1 MAARERIGVLRLGQ
15 QHHAH
20 VHALLQDHVDTAQR
34 GVNARRIAVV
44 DHRDILRKAVQQAYL
59 LRRKRRAGRRH
70 DVLDPCLMHRD
81 HIGVSFDHDGEIL
94 LLNGLLGEI
103 ETVKFAFLA
112 VYLALGGVLVL
123 GHLLVGAQRAASERH
138 DAPRNVVH
146 GEDHAVAEPVVQ
158 RAVPVADQRKSR
170 REEKLLLVTRR
181 QGVLRHPVA
190 LRGAESESEFLDRGV
205 GHPALL
211 AEVGQSHALSFG
223 LALEVVGEILRGP
236 AVQGEHRLAVVVA
249 AHLLFGQRFLL
260 NLDAVTLG
268 HHLQR
273 LGIGCGFLIHYES
286 HGITALPTTETF
298 IKAFRRRDYERR
310 GLLVVERTTRDIVHA
325 LSFERDVFADN
336 IHDIGGGVNAVYCF
350 PVDHSLQRYE

>member
-70 DVLDPCLMHRD
+70 DVLDPCLMHRN

-103 ETVKFAFLA
+103 EAVKFAFLA
-112 VYLALGGVLVL
+112 VYLAFGGVLVL

-146 GEDHAVAEPVVQ
+146 GEDHAVAEAVVE
-158 RAVPVADQRKSR
+158 RPVALARQRKAR
-170 REEKLLLVTRR
+170 REEELALVAGR
-181 QGVLRHPVA
+181 QGILRHPVA
-190 LRGAESESEFLDRGV
+190 LCRAEPEPELADRGV
-205 GHPALL
+205 GQSALL
-211 AEVGQSHALSFG
+211 PEVGHPDAHPLG
-223 LALEVVGEILRGP
+223 VVAEEIRKVLRGP
-236 AVQGEHRLAVVVA
+236 SVHDEHRLAVVVA
-249 AHLLFGQRFLL
+249 PHLLLRQLL
-260 NLDAVTLG
+260 LPDLDAIAFG

-273 LGIGCGFLIHYES
+273 LGIGDVLVLHQER
-286 HGITALPTTETF
+286 HGIAALPAAETLVDPL
-298 IKAFRRRDYERR
+298 RGRDDERR
-310 GLLVVERTTRDIVHA
+310 GLLVVERTARLIVHTLSLERDIV
-325 LSFERDVFADN
+325 ADD
-336 IHDIGGGVNAVYCF
+336 IHDVRGGIDAVYRF
-350 PVDHSLQRYE
+350 PVDHSLQRYK

>member
-81 HIGVSFDHDGEIL
+81 HVGVSFDHDGEIL

-103 ETVKFAFLA
+103 ETVKFAFLT

-146 GEDHAVAEPVVQ
+146 GEDHTVAEAVVE
-158 RAVPVADQRKSR
+158 RPVALALQRKPR
-170 REEKLLLVTRR
+170 RDEKLLFVTRR

-190 LRGAESESEFLDRGV
+190 LRRTESQSEFPDRGV
-205 GHPALL
+205 GHAALL
-211 AEVGQSHALSFG
+211 TEIGQAHALPFG
-223 LALEVVGEILRGP
+223 LAVEVIGEVLRSP

-249 AHLLFGQRFLL
+249 SHLLLGHLL
-260 NLDAVTLG
+260 LLDLDAVTLG